1 MMISSVYARYVI
13 RDFRYR
19 GIPIDS
25 LFEGTTLDLP
35 TLEQT
40 DAIAV
45 TDFNQLLINAESI
58 SADPAVGLMIGR
70 NVRTMT
76 LGSVGVAASSAP
88 TLRAGLQV
96 VESFARVH
104 AQHSKINIEA
114 TLQGLRV
121 VLQWETELDEVE
133 RFHAESGLL
142 WLQNYAEL
150 ITGRTIQDAHYRLG
164 YPPPSYADAYAKY
177 FRGQV
182 SFNHSVTSSE
192 LPAHCLDMPSP
203 YYNRDLWQRFQLS
216 LEENLRE
223 LSRSDVRSYSHYVRT
238 LLQSSELPLPTL
250 RSMAKTLHISERT
263 LNRRLQNEG
272 VCFRDLR
279 AEVLASWARRYL
291 NETSDSVES
300 IAASLGF
307 VEASNFR
314 RAFKAWEGCSPNQF
328 RDGQK
333 RVIN

>member
-1 MMISSVYARYVI
+1 MMISSVYARYVV

-19 GIPIDS
+19 EIPLDS
-25 LFEGTTLDLP
+25 LFEGTALNLSM
-35 TLEQT
+35 LEQT

-45 TDFNQLLINAESI
+45 NDFNKILINAERI
-58 SADPAVGLMIGR
+58 SADPAVGLMIGK

-104 AQHSKINIEA
+104 AQHSKINVEA

-121 VLQWETELDEVE
+121 VLEWETELGDVE
-133 RFHAESGLL
+133 RFYAESGLL

-150 ITGRTIQDAHYRLG
+150 ITGKVIHDARYQLG
-164 YPPPSYADAYAKY
+164 FPPPSYADDYAKY
-177 FRGQV
+177 FRGHV
-182 SFNHSVTSSE
+182 SFNHRVTSSE
-192 LPAHCLDMPSP
+192 LPTHCLDTPSP

-216 LEENLRE
+216 LEENLRA

-250 RSMAKTLHISERT
+250 QSMAQTLHISERT

-272 VCFRDLR
+272 MCFRDLR
-279 AEVLASWARRYL
+279 AEVLAGWARRYL
-291 NETSDSVES
+291 TETNDSVES
-300 IAASLGF
+300 VAASLGF

-333 RVIN
+333 L

>member
-1 MMISSVYARYVI
+1 
-13 RDFRYR
+13 
-19 GIPIDS
+19 
-25 LFEGTTLDLP
+25 
-35 TLEQT
+35 
-40 DAIAV
+40 
-45 TDFNQLLINAESI
+45 
-58 SADPAVGLMIGR
+58 MIGK

-104 AQHSKINIEA
+104 AQHSKINVEA

-121 VLQWETELDEVE
+121 VLEWETELGEVE
-133 RFHAESGLL
+133 RFYAESGLL

-150 ITGRTIQDAHYRLG
+150 ITGRVIHDARYQLG
-164 YPPPSYADAYAKY
+164 FPPPSYADDYAKY
-177 FRGQV
+177 FRGHV
-182 SFNHSVTSSE
+182 SFNHRVTSSE
-192 LPAHCLDMPSP
+192 LPTHCLDTPSP

-216 LEENLRE
+216 LEENLRA
-223 LSRSDVRSYSHYVRT
+223 LSRSDIRSYSHYVRT

-250 RSMAKTLHISERT
+250 QSMAQTLHISERT

-272 VCFRDLR
+272 MCFRDLR
-279 AEVLASWARRYL
+279 AEVLAGWARRYL
-291 NETSDSVES
+291 TETNDSVES
-300 IAASLGF
+300 VAASLGF

-333 RVIN
+333 L

>member
-1 MMISSVYARYVI
+1 MISSVYARYVV

-19 GIPIDS
+19 EIPLDS
-25 LFEGTTLDLP
+25 LFESTALNLSM
-35 TLEQT
+35 LEQT

-45 TDFNQLLINAESI
+45 NDFNKILINAERI
-58 SADPAVGLMIGR
+58 SADPAVGLMIGK

-104 AQHSKINIEA
+104 AQHSKINVEA

-121 VLQWETELDEVE
+121 VLEWETELGEVE
-133 RFHAESGLL
+133 RFYAESGLL

-150 ITGRTIQDAHYRLG
+150 ITGRVIHDARYQLG
-164 YPPPSYADAYAKY
+164 FPPPSYADDYAKY
-177 FRGQV
+177 FRGHV
-182 SFNHSVTSSE
+182 SFNHRVTSSE
-192 LPAHCLDMPSP
+192 LPTHCLDTPSP

-216 LEENLRE
+216 LEENLRA

-250 RSMAKTLHISERT
+250 QSMAQTLHISERT

-272 VCFRDLR
+272 MCFRDLR
-279 AEVLASWARRYL
+279 AEVLAGWARRYL
-291 NETSDSVES
+291 TETNDSVES
-300 IAASLGF
+300 VAASLGF

-333 RVIN
+333 L

>member
-1 MMISSVYARYVI
+1 MMISSVYARYVV

-19 GIPIDS
+19 EIPLDS
-25 LFEGTTLDLP
+25 LFEGTALNLSM
-35 TLEQT
+35 LEQT

-45 TDFNQLLINAESI
+45 NDFNKILINAERI
-58 SADPAVGLMIGR
+58 SADPAVGLMIGK

-104 AQHSKINIEA
+104 AQHSKINVEA

-121 VLQWETELDEVE
+121 VLEWETELGDVE
-133 RFHAESGLL
+133 RFYAESGLL

-150 ITGRTIQDAHYRLG
+150 ITGRVIYDARYQLG
-164 YPPPSYADAYAKY
+164 FPPPSYADDYAKY
-177 FRGQV
+177 FRGHV
-182 SFNHSVTSSE
+182 SFNHRVTSSE
-192 LPAHCLDMPSP
+192 LPTHCLDTPSP

-216 LEENLRE
+216 LEENLRA

-250 RSMAKTLHISERT
+250 QSMAQTLHISERT

-272 VCFRDLR
+272 MCFRDLR
-279 AEVLASWARRYL
+279 AEVLAGWARRYL
-291 NETSDSVES
+291 TETNDSVES
-300 IAASLGF
+300 VAASLGF

-333 RVIN
+333 L

>member
-1 MMISSVYARYVI
+1 MISSVYARYVV

-19 GIPIDS
+19 EIPLDS
-25 LFEGTTLDLP
+25 LFESTALNLSM
-35 TLEQT
+35 LEQT

-45 TDFNQLLINAESI
+45 NDFNKILINAERI
-58 SADPAVGLMIGR
+58 SADPAVGLMIGK

-104 AQHSKINIEA
+104 AQHSKINVEA

-121 VLQWETELDEVE
+121 VLEWETELGDVE
-133 RFHAESGLL
+133 RFYAESGLL

-150 ITGRTIQDAHYRLG
+150 ITGRVIHDARYQLG
-164 YPPPSYADAYAKY
+164 FPPPSYADDYAKY
-177 FRGQV
+177 FRGHV
-182 SFNHSVTSSE
+182 SFNHRVTSSE
-192 LPAHCLDMPSP
+192 LPTHCLDTPSP

-216 LEENLRE
+216 LEENLRA

-250 RSMAKTLHISERT
+250 QSMAQTLHISERT

-272 VCFRDLR
+272 MCFRDLR
-279 AEVLASWARRYL
+279 AEVLAGWARRYL
-291 NETSDSVES
+291 TETNDSVES
-300 IAASLGF
+300 VAASLGF

-333 RVIN
+333 L

>member
-1 MMISSVYARYVI
+1 
-13 RDFRYR
+13 
-19 GIPIDS
+19 
-25 LFEGTTLDLP
+25 
-35 TLEQT
+35 
-40 DAIAV
+40 
-45 TDFNQLLINAESI
+45 
-58 SADPAVGLMIGR
+58 
-70 NVRTMT
+70 

-104 AQHSKINIEA
+104 AQHSKINVEA

-121 VLQWETELDEVE
+121 VLEWETELGDVE
-133 RFHAESGLL
+133 RFYAESGLL

-150 ITGRTIQDAHYRLG
+150 ITGKVIHDARYQLG
-164 YPPPSYADAYAKY
+164 FPPPSYADDYAKY
-177 FRGQV
+177 FRGHV
-182 SFNHSVTSSE
+182 SFNHRVTSSE
-192 LPAHCLDMPSP
+192 LPTHCLDTPSP

-216 LEENLRE
+216 LEENLRA

-250 RSMAKTLHISERT
+250 QSMAQTLHISERT

-272 VCFRDLR
+272 MCFRDLR
-279 AEVLASWARRYL
+279 AEVLAGWARRYL
-291 NETSDSVES
+291 TETNDSVES
-300 IAASLGF
+300 VAASLGF

-333 RVIN
+333 L

>member
-1 MMISSVYARYVI
+1 MMISSVYARYVV

-19 GIPIDS
+19 EIPLDS
-25 LFEGTTLDLP
+25 LFEGTALNLSM
-35 TLEQT
+35 LEQT

-45 TDFNQLLINAESI
+45 NDFNKILINAERI
-58 SADPAVGLMIGR
+58 SADPAVGLMIGK

-104 AQHSKINIEA
+104 AQHSKINVEA

-121 VLQWETELDEVE
+121 VLEWETELGEVE
-133 RFHAESGLL
+133 RFYAESGLL

-150 ITGRTIQDAHYRLG
+150 ITGKVIHDARYQLG
-164 YPPPSYADAYAKY
+164 FPPPSYADDYAKY
-177 FRGQV
+177 FRGHV
-182 SFNHSVTSSE
+182 SFNHRVTSSE
-192 LPAHCLDMPSP
+192 LPTHCLDTPSP

-216 LEENLRE
+216 LEENLRA

-250 RSMAKTLHISERT
+250 QSMAQTLHISERT

-272 VCFRDLR
+272 MCFRDLR
-279 AEVLASWARRYL
+279 AEVLAGWARRYL
-291 NETSDSVES
+291 TETNDSVES
-300 IAASLGF
+300 VAASLGF

-333 RVIN
+333 L

>member
-1 MMISSVYARYVI
+1 MMISSVYARYVV

-19 GIPIDS
+19 EIPLDS
-25 LFEGTTLDLP
+25 LFEGTALNLSM
-35 TLEQT
+35 LEQT

-45 TDFNQLLINAESI
+45 NDFNKILINAERI
-58 SADPAVGLMIGR
+58 SADPAVGLMIGK

-104 AQHSKINIEA
+104 AQHSKINVEA

-121 VLQWETELDEVE
+121 VLEWETELGEVE
-133 RFHAESGLL
+133 RFYAESGLL

-150 ITGRTIQDAHYRLG
+150 ITGRVIHDARYQLG
-164 YPPPSYADAYAKY
+164 FPPPSYADDYAKY
-177 FRGQV
+177 FRGHV
-182 SFNHSVTSSE
+182 SFNHRVTSSE
-192 LPAHCLDMPSP
+192 LPTHCLDPPSP

-216 LEENLRE
+216 LEENLRA

-250 RSMAKTLHISERT
+250 QSMAQTLHISERT

-272 VCFRDLR
+272 MCFRDLR
-279 AEVLASWARRYL
+279 AEVLAGWARRYL
-291 NETSDSVES
+291 TETNDSVES
-300 IAASLGF
+300 VAASLGF

-333 RVIN
+333 L